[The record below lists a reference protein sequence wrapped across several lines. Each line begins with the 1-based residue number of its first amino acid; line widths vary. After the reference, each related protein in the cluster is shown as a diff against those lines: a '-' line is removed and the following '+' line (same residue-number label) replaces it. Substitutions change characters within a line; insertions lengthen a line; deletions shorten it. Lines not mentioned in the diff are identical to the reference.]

1 MVTLTSQTEP
11 QDNPGLL
18 IGQTE
23 GKNDNWDYFKLSN
36 QHRSTLIAA
45 CYGGGDPN
53 LLGLLFTPKHEQKYP
68 IHCCFCLRDD
78 FRLKRLFFFF
88 QNT

>member
-53 LLGLLFTPKHEQKYP
+53 LLGLLFTPRNTNKNTRS
-68 IHCCFCLRDD
+68 ITIFLSAMT
-78 FRLKRLFFFF
+78 FLFF